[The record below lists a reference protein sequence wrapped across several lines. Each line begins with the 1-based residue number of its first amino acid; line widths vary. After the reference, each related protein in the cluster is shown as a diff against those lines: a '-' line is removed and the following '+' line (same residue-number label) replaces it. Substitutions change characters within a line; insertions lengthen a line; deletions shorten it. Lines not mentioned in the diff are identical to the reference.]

1 MQDKIKHPSELEIQ
15 NLIKLYQD
23 DQLDEAEKISLL
35 LTKKFPLHQLAW
47 KILGIILKKK
57 GRIEEALIINQKIVE
72 INPKDVEALYNL
84 GNTFKELY
92 RLEEARTNYKIAIKL
107 QPEHFGAHNN
117 LGIVLKELG
126 EFEDA
131 EISFKYLIK
140 LKPNNVEAIN
150 NLGNILKELHKVKE
164 AKKAFQDS
172 IKLKPNYAEAHY
184 NMGIMFEESGEF
196 AKAKK
201 KYETVVKLD
210 PSHVRAHYSLSK
222 LKTFD
227 KEDEHFTQMQNLY
240 YDKSL
245 SNEQR
250 SHICFALAKSFEDM
264 NNFSSSF
271 RYYTEG
277 NKLKKIFLGYSI
289 SQDVDRFNKIK
300 NSTTSI
306 QKNSLKNLNLSNTL
320 NPIFIIG
327 MPRSGTS
334 LIEQIISSHSKVMGA
349 GELIYVDQLG
359 RNIVTEKF
367 PVNTKELIYFRKK
380 YLEKLEKVSDGKLNV
395 TDKMPLNFMYVGLIY
410 SVFPNA
416 KIVHVK
422 RDFAA
427 TCWGCYKKNF
437 FTKALG
443 FSYNLF
449 DLIKYYQLYEELMK
463 FWENH
468 FDKKIYNINY
478 ENLVTNQDEETRK
491 LIKYLDLD
499 WEEACL
505 SPQNNKRNVS
515 TASVNQIRKKIYQGS
530 SEKWK
535 KFEPFLNNIFEK
547 NI

>member
-1 MQDKIKHPSELEIQ
+1 MQDKIKHPSELEVQ

-35 LTKKFPLHQLAW
+35 LTKKFPLYLLAW
-47 KILGIILKKK
+47 KVLGIILKKK
-57 GRIEEALIINQKIVE
+57 GRIEEALIINQKTVE
-72 INPKDVEALYNL
+72 INPKDVEAVYNL
-84 GNTFKELY
+84 GNTFKELN
-92 RLEEARTNYKIAIKL
+92 RLEEARANYKIVIKL
-107 QPEHFGAHNN
+107 QPEHFGAYNN

-126 EFEDA
+126 QFEDA
-131 EISFKYLIK
+131 EISFKHLVK

-150 NLGNILKELHKVKE
+150 NLGNILKELSKVKE

-184 NMGIMFEESGEF
+184 NMGIIFEESGELI
-196 AKAKK
+196 KAKK
-201 KYETVVKLD
+201 KYETVVKLE
-210 PSHVRAHYSLSK
+210 PSHTRAHYSLSK

-227 KEDEHFTQMQNLY
+227 KEDGHFIQMQNLY

-250 SHICFALAKSFEDM
+250 SYLCFALAKSLEDM

-271 RYYTEG
+271 KYYTEG
-277 NKLKKIFLGYSI
+277 NKLKKKLLNYSI
-289 SQDVDRFNKIK
+289 NQDVDHFYKIK
-300 NSTTSI
+300 NSTISI
-306 QKNSLKNLNLSNTL
+306 KKNSLKNLNLSNTL

-359 RNIVTEKF
+359 RNIATEKF
-367 PVNTKELIYFRKK
+367 PVNTKKLIDFKKK
-380 YLEKLEKVSDGKLNV
+380 YLEKLKKLSDGKLNV

-416 KIVHVK
+416 KIIHIK

-427 TCWGCYKKNF
+427 TCWGCYIKNF
-437 FTKALG
+437 NTKALG

-468 FDKKIYNINY
+468 FDRKIYNIKY
-478 ENLVTNQDEETRK
+478 ESLVTNHDEEIRN
-491 LIKYLDLD
+491 LIKYLDLE

-515 TASVNQIRKKIYQGS
+515 TASVTQIRKKIYQGS

-535 KFEPFLNNIFEK
+535 KFEPFLNNIFKK

>member
-1 MQDKIKHPSELEIQ
+1 MKDKVKYPSELEIQ
-15 NLIKLYQD
+15 NLINLYQND
-23 DQLDEAEKISLL
+23 KLDEAEKFSLL
-35 LTKKFPLHQLAW
+35 LTQKFPLYQLAW
-47 KILGIILKKK
+47 KVLGTILKRK
-57 GRIEEALIINQKIVE
+57 GRIKEALIINQKTVK
-72 INPKDVEALYNL
+72 INPKDVEAVYNL
-84 GNTFKELY
+84 GNTFKELN
-92 RLEEARTNYKIAIKL
+92 RLEEARANYKIAIKL
-107 QPEHFGAHNN
+107 QPEHFGAYNN

-131 EISFKYLIK
+131 EISFKCLVK

-150 NLGNILKELHKVKE
+150 NLGNILKELRKVKE

-172 IKLKPNYAEAHY
+172 IKFKPNYAEAHY
-184 NMGIMFEESGEF
+184 NMGIIFEESGEF
-196 AKAKK
+196 IKAKK
-201 KYETVVKLD
+201 KYETVVKLE
-210 PSHVRAHYSLSK
+210 PSHIRAHYSLSK

-227 KEDEHFTQMQNLY
+227 KEDKHFIQMQNLY

-250 SHICFALAKSFEDM
+250 SYLCFALAKSLEDM

-271 RYYTEG
+271 KYYSEG
-277 NKLKKIFLGYSI
+277 NKLKKKLLNYSI
-289 SQDVDRFNKIK
+289 NQDMDHFNKIK
-300 NSTTSI
+300 TSTISI
-306 QKNSLKNLNLSNTL
+306 KKNSLKNLNLSNTL

-334 LIEQIISSHSKVMGA
+334 LVEQIISSHSKVMGA

-359 RNIVTEKF
+359 RNIVIEKF
-367 PVNTKELIYFRKK
+367 PANTKELINFRKK
-380 YLEKLEKVSDGKLNV
+380 YLEKLQKLSDGKLNV

-410 SVFPNA
+410 SAFPNA
-416 KIVHVK
+416 KIIHVK

-437 FTKALG
+437 QTKALG

-478 ENLVTNQDEETRK
+478 ESLVTNQDKETRK

-505 SPQNNKRNVS
+505 SPQDNKRNVS
-515 TASVNQIRKKIYQGS
+515 TASVTQIRKKIYQDS

-535 KFEPFLNNIFEK
+535 NFEPFLNNAFKQHI
-547 NI
+547 

>member
-1 MQDKIKHPSELEIQ
+1 MKDKIKHPSELEIQ
-15 NLIKLYQD
+15 KLKKLYEA
-23 DQLDEAEKISLL
+23 DQLDEAEKFSLL
-35 LTKKFPLHQLAW
+35 LTQKFPLHQLAW
-47 KILGIILKKK
+47 KVLGIILKKK
-57 GRIEEALIINQKIVE
+57 GRIEEALIIIKKTVE
-72 INPKDVEALYNL
+72 TNTKDVEAVYNL
-84 GNTFKELY
+84 GNTFKELN
-92 RLEEARTNYKIAIKL
+92 RLEEAKTNYKIAIKL
-107 QPEHFGAHNN
+107 QPDHFGAHNN

-131 EISFKYLIK
+131 EISFKYIVK
-140 LKPNNVEAIN
+140 SKPNNVEAIN
-150 NLGNILKELHKVKE
+150 NLGNILKELRKVKE

-184 NMGIMFEESGEF
+184 NMGIIFEESGEF
-196 AKAKK
+196 IKAKK
-201 KYETVVKLD
+201 KYETVVKLE

-222 LKTFD
+222 LKIFD

-250 SHICFALAKSFEDM
+250 SHLCFALAKSFEDM
-264 NNFSSSF
+264 SNFSSAF
-271 RYYTEG
+271 EYYTEG
-277 NKLKKIFLGYSI
+277 NKIKKILLDYSI
-289 SQDVDRFNKIK
+289 NQDVNHFNKIK
-300 NSTTSI
+300 TSTISI
-306 QKNSLKNLNLSNTL
+306 KKNSLKNLNLSNTL

-359 RNIVTEKF
+359 RNIAAEK
-367 PVNTKELIYFRKK
+367 PLISTKELINFRKK

-410 SVFPNA
+410 SAFPNA

-437 FTKALG
+437 STKALG
-443 FSYNLF
+443 FSYNLS
-449 DLIKYYQLYEELMK
+449 DLVRYYELYEELMQ
-463 FWENH
+463 FWENQYE
-468 FDKKIYNINY
+468 KQIYNLNY
-478 ENLVTNQDEETRK
+478 ETLVNNQDKETKK
-491 LIKYLDLD
+491 LIKYLGLD

-515 TASVNQIRKKIYQGS
+515 TASVGQIRKKVYQGS

-535 KFEPFLNNIFEK
+535 NFEPFLNNILK
-547 NI
+547 KHI